1 MQIFV
6 KTLTGKTITLEV
18 EGSDAIENVKAKI
31 QDKEGIPPDQQRLI
45 FAGKQLE
52 DGRTLA
58 DYNIQK
64 ESTLHLVLRL
74 RGGSAEEE
82 ATDGGDPKVTPEEAT
97 PFTESLKM
105 DLKKDQVAAFIGA
118 GGANLKKYVVR
129 ATKQSSQEETK
140 DVFCSIVE
148 DGDDIVANLR
158 ASSSELLELLKANV
172 LRHQGEVVKKASRP
186 PRKYTTKYVFKTS
199 LPNHLISLFIG
210 SGGKNIKGVA
220 ENIALSDSNVQP
232 VRKEAEKDEEYSSP
246 SVSMRISED
255 KKIKIK
261 GLRFEHLKTDV
272 ESAEKVLVTVEMNT
286 SNREESLDV
295 VRGFVKQAIEEVAS
309 RNQDP
314 SAQEWPTSE
323 GWGEKEE
330 EEEQDQA
337 ESSDE
342 DEVIED

>member
-1 MQIFV
+1 
-6 KTLTGKTITLEV
+6 
-18 EGSDAIENVKAKI
+18 
-31 QDKEGIPPDQQRLI
+31 
-45 FAGKQLE
+45 
-52 DGRTLA
+52 
-58 DYNIQK
+58 
-64 ESTLHLVLRL
+64 
-74 RGGSAEEE
+74 
-82 ATDGGDPKVTPEEAT
+82 
-97 PFTESLKM
+97 
-105 DLKKDQVAAFIGA
+105 
-118 GGANLKKYVVR
+118 
-129 ATKQSSQEETK
+129 
-140 DVFCSIVE
+140 
-148 DGDDIVANLR
+148 
-158 ASSSELLELLKANV
+158 
-172 LRHQGEVVKKASRP
+172 
-186 PRKYTTKYVFKTS
+186 VFKTS

-255 KKIKIK
+255 KKIKMK

-272 ESAEKVLVTVEMNT
+272 EGVEKVLVTVEMNT

-314 SAQEWPTSE
+314 SAQEFPASN
-323 GWGEKEE
+323 GWGE
-330 EEEQDQA
+330 EQDE

>member
-1 MQIFV
+1 M
-6 KTLTGKTITLEV
+6 
-18 EGSDAIENVKAKI
+18 
-31 QDKEGIPPDQQRLI
+31 
-45 FAGKQLE
+45 
-52 DGRTLA
+52 
-58 DYNIQK
+58 
-64 ESTLHLVLRL
+64 
-74 RGGSAEEE
+74 
-82 ATDGGDPKVTPEEAT
+82 
-97 PFTESLKM
+97 
-105 DLKKDQVAAFIGA
+105 
-118 GGANLKKYVVR
+118 
-129 ATKQSSQEETK
+129 
-140 DVFCSIVE
+140 
-148 DGDDIVANLR
+148 
-158 ASSSELLELLKANV
+158 
-172 LRHQGEVVKKASRP
+172 
-186 PRKYTTKYVFKTS
+186 FKTS

-255 KKIKIK
+255 KKIKMK

-314 SAQEWPTSE
+314 SAQAWPASE
-323 GWGEKEE
+323 GWGGQDQ
-330 EEEQDQA
+330 EEEQDDG
-337 ESSDE
+337 SSDE